1 MEHKAYSIISEKSY
15 TEDDDFVYIKG
26 IASTPT
32 PDRVQDVL
40 KPLGAKFKLPMPLL
54 MHHQHTQ
61 VVGSLTKVN
70 ATKKGIDFEARIPKV
85 KEEGIVRDR
94 TNEAIHSLKY
104 HLLNAFS
111 VGFRPVEGKYK
122 YLQSGGIEFDE
133 WDWYE
138 NSLVTVPMNPEAV
151 LSAAKSLSHEAILA
165 AMGRATPIDKPVHK
179 GAPARKTGSVKLSTP
194 GATGKQNTAAL
205 PRGAVKLIS

>member
-32 PDRVQDVL
+32 PDRVQDVMN
-40 KPLGAKFKLPMPLL
+40 PLGAKFKLPMPLL
-54 MHHQHTQ
+54 MHHAHTEG
-61 VVGSLTKVN
+61 VGNLTQAIPN
-70 ATKKGIDFEARIPKV
+70 KKGIPFEARLPKI
-85 KEEGIVRDR
+85 KEEGRLKERV
-94 TNEAIHSLKY
+94 NEAIHSFKY
-104 HLLNAFS
+104 GILSAFS
-111 VGFRPVEGKYK
+111 IGFRAIPGKYK
-122 YLQSGGIEFDE
+122 ALNNGGIEFTE

-138 NSLVTVPMNPEAV
+138 LSIVAVPMNPEAV
-151 LSAAKSLSHEAILA
+151 LTAAKSLNHEAILA
-165 AMGRATPIDKPVHK
+165 AMGRTAPIDKPVHK
-179 GAPARKTGSVKLSTP
+179 GAPARNVGSVKLSTP